1 MSWRDPLRGSRWAT
15 TALALGLAW
24 ALWAFAYYPETAT
37 VVLGL
42 VAVGRFIDWRLT
54 R

>member
-15 TALALGLAW
+15 TALALALAW
-24 ALWAFAYYPETAT
+24 ALWVFAYYPETAT
-37 VVLGL
+37 VILA
-42 VAVGRFIDWRLT
+42 VAVVGWFIDRRLT